1 MSLFDIFFTKK
12 NKNEDKE
19 LNNLGLFKNAIQKL
33 KKVDFS
39 TFHLFNHLQSSNHH
53 LLTLLLQN

>member
-19 LNNLGLFKNAIQKL
+19 LNNLGLFKNE
-33 KKVDFS
+33 KKEYKKGHYDK
-39 TFHLFNHLQSSNHH
+39 SNFEEEE
-53 LLTLLLQN
+53 LEDDDYYSEDD

>member
-19 LNNLGLFKNAIQKL
+19 LNNIGLFKNE
-33 KKVDFS
+33 KKEYKKGNYDK
-39 TFHLFNHLQSSNHH
+39 SNFEEEE
-53 LLTLLLQN
+53 LEDDDYYSEDD